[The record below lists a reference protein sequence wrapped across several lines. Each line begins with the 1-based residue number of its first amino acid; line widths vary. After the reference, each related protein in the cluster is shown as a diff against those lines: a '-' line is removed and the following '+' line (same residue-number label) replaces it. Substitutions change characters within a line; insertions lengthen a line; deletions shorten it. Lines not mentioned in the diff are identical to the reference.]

1 MLASS
6 HSMSQTGMAES
17 RNNIVHGILTE
28 VAETRN
34 IDPLDLPPL
43 GESIDADALQSLVES
58 SESIRIVFEY
68 DGYEVAVSNENI
80 SIREI

>member
-1 MLASS
+1 
-6 HSMSQTGMAES
+6 MSQTGMAEP

-68 DGYEVAVSNENI
+68 DGYEVAVSNETI